1 MAGGLKHLLLYSNP
15 VHPPVHLLTG
25 VPGLPRWVGIVEHS
39 ICRKRREEQWIH
51 YLNLHKKNFMM
62 LRLGRVDEVIQRAKE
77 KMYTIQT
84 RLNVLE
90 KKKVLT
96 LMKRRKRLR

>member
-1 MAGGLKHLLLYSNP
+1 M
-15 VHPPVHLLTG
+15 
-25 VPGLPRWVGIVEHS
+25 PRWVGIVEHS

-51 YLNLHKKNFMM
+51 YLNLHQKNFMM

-96 LMKRRKRLR
+96 KMKRRKRLR